1 MAESLRELQK
11 RLARETIL
19 RATADQAAEVGSFDF
34 SIGDVAKR
42 AGVSHRTVYNYF
54 ESRDGLID
62 ALSEWIDTQWT
73 ALGGVVI
80 PESLSEVP
88 DATRSNFL
96 VFEEQSHL
104 VEVIARLDP
113 VERVTSAQ
121 ERRTQAFSRVVADSY
136 PDLTPRQ
143 LQSTAVLLRQ
153 VASARNWYQM
163 TRGHGLSTS
172 QAAEIAAWAIERIIL
187 ALDRGEFPPV

>member
-1 MAESLRELQK
+1 MTETLRERQK
-11 RLARETIL
+11 RMARETIL
-19 RATADQAAEVGSFDF
+19 QATVDQAAEVGSFDF

-54 ESRDGLID
+54 ESRGGLID
-62 ALSEWIDTQWT
+62 ALSDWIDAQWA
-73 ALGGVVI
+73 ALGGVVV
-80 PESLSEVP
+80 PESLVEVP

-96 VFEEQSHL
+96 IFEEQSHL

-121 ERRTQAFSRVVADSY
+121 ERRTRAFSRAVADAY
-136 PDLTPRQ
+136 PDLTPSQ
-143 LQSTAVLLRQ
+143 LESTAVLLRQ
-153 VASARNWYQM
+153 LASARNWYQM

-172 QAAEIAAWAIERIIL
+172 QAAEIAAWGIERIIM
-187 ALDRGEFPPV
+187 ALDRGELPDF

>member
-1 MAESLRELQK
+1 MAESLRERQK
-11 RLARETIL
+11 QIARETIL
-19 RATADQAAEVGSFDF
+19 QATADQAAEVGSFDF

-54 ESRDGLID
+54 ESREGLID
-62 ALSEWIDTQWT
+62 SLSEWIDAQWT
-73 ALGGVVI
+73 GLGGVVV
-80 PESLSEVP
+80 PESLGELP

-113 VERVTSAQ
+113 VERLTPAQ
-121 ERRTQAFSRVVADSY
+121 ERRTRAFSKVVAEAY
-136 PDLTPRQ
+136 PDLTPGQ
-143 LQSTAVLLRQ
+143 LESTAVLLRQ

-163 TRGHGLSTS
+163 TRAHGLSTP
-172 QAAEIAAWAIERIIL
+172 QAAEIVAWAIERIIL
-187 ALDRGEFPPV
+187 ALDRGDFPVV